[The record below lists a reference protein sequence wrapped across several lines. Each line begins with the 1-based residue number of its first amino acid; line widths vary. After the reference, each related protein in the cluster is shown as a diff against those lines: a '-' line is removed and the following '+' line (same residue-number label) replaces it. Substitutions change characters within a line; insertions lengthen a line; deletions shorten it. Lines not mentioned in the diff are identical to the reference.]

1 MDLIDGISDLENFGI
16 DLKLNSSDA
25 EAFYT
30 EALKI
35 WFSTER
41 GYECYTS
48 TDKEFTVSSMEVDL
62 ATIYIYDSVLR
73 VKPIEKDPYE
83 ILMCILEFIAENH
96 RKVIDTYE
104 YLVDKESKW
113 SIDEPNTNKSKNKKV
128 EDYVGEKEEDT
139 EEESDEWI

>member
-16 DLKLNSSDA
+16 DLKLKSSEA
-25 EAFYT
+25 EKFYT
-30 EALKI
+30 DALRI

-41 GYECYTS
+41 GYECTAQ
-48 TDKEFTVSSMEVDL
+48 TDKEFIVSSMEVEL
-62 ATIYIYDSVLR
+62 ATIYIHDSVLR

-96 RKVIDTYE
+96 RKVVDTYE
-104 YLVDKESKW
+104 YLIDKESKW
-113 SIDEPNTNKSKNKKV
+113 YMNEPSTGKSKEKKV
-128 EDYVGEKEEDT
+128 EDCVDEKEEDT

>member
-41 GYECYTS
+41 GYECYGS
-48 TDKEFTVSSMEVDL
+48 TDKEFIVSSMEVDL
-62 ATIYIYDSVLR
+62 ATIYIHDSVLR
-73 VKPIEKDPYE
+73 VKPLKKDPYE

-96 RKVIDTYE
+96 RKVIETYE
-104 YLVDKESKW
+104 YLIDTKSKW
-113 SIDEPNTNKSKNKKV
+113 YMDEPNISKTKNKKV
-128 EDYVGEKEEDT
+128 EDCVDSEEETEED
-139 EEESDEWI
+139 SDEWI